1 MNLLQKPSLNDK
13 LDLKQDY
20 VFKRIFSKPENN
32 EALKDLLEAILNI
45 KINSVEVKNPELPK
59 NYSLEKLSILDIRAY
74 VNNDTILDIEMQMH
88 NVSTIVNRNI
98 SYSSKIIA
106 EQLQISDDYML
117 LKKFISINFL
127 GENLLSRD
135 TYHSIVHLK
144 FEDIE
149 PEKYIEMNYDT
160 EQDILTNLIEFHYIE
175 LEKFL
180 KKHPEI
186 SDKLNQWLY
195 LLCGEGDKIK
205 MISKDNKSIE
215 KVVKELDEMSMDE
228 NERLEAYKARLAEW
242 EYNYNMAQ
250 ERANG
255 LAEGEVKGEARGIKT
270 GKIEKQKEIAKNMK
284 NKKMDYKTIAELT
297 GLSIEEIEKL

>member
-1 MNLLQKPSLNDK
+1 M
-13 LDLKQDY
+13 
-20 VFKRIFSKPENN
+20 
-32 EALKDLLEAILNI
+32 EAILDI
-45 KINSVEVKNPELPK
+45 EINTVEVKNPELPK
-59 NYSLEKLSILDIRAY
+59 NYSLEKLGILAIRAY
-74 VNNDTILDIEMQMH
+74 VNNDTILYIEMQMH

-149 PEKYIEMNYDT
+149 PEKYVEMNYDT
-160 EQDILTNLIEFHYIE
+160 KQDILTNLIEFHYIE
-175 LEKFL
+175 LKKFL

-215 KVVKELDEMSMDE
+215 KVVKGLDEMSMDE

-250 ERANG
+250 ERADG
-255 LAEGEVKGEARGIKT
+255 LAEGVARGIKS

-284 NKKMDYKTIAELT
+284 NKNMDYQTISELT